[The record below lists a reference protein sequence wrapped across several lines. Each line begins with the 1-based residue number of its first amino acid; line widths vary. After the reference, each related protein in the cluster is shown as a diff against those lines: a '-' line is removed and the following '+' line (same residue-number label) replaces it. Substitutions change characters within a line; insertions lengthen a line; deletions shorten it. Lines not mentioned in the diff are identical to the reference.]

1 MYKKIFRIIFFRN
14 ILSWIILAIEVI
26 GKEKTQVIINNNRTL
41 IPNFWW
47 INLIFY
53 LIYKT
58 PVKFLVFIKKLKNF
72 IKLQYEKYLAIV
84 NYRA

>member
-1 MYKKIFRIIFFRN
+1 MLYYQELNTF
-14 ILSWIILAIEVI
+14 LYSLE
-26 GKEKTQVIINNNRTL
+26 QVIINNNRTL

-58 PVKFLVFIKKLKNF
+58 PIKFLVFIKKLKNF
-72 IKLQYEKYLAIV
+72 IKLQYEKYLAIT
-84 NYRA
+84 NYRV